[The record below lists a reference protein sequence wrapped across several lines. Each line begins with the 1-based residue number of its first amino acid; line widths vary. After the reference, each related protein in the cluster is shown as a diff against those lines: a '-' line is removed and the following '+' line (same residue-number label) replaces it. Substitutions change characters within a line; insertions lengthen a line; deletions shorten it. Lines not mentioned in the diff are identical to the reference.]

1 MVKTRSKGK
10 KGDKKSRTDANLAA
24 KKPNSNDSNSNKKSS
39 VSRSNTINPSPLRRS
54 TRETPTKKKTQLSG
68 TTTTLSPSTK
78 EKNPTSNSMKS
89 VSGGSGSSAKTHKKK
104 SKGKEKALEEEEN
117 SKTGKRDLSSSSPLN
132 ENEKEENS
140 LAKRRRLHM
149 NAKRYKELFMPRSKI
164 YKPSPTVEKAEA
176 VEAPVNTDLIVDDP
190 VEKASCM
197 REYSSGSKSTKEA
210 TPYAPEAN
218 STMKVSENNAEEHVI
233 SVEEARA
240 ESTSDEMECEVLSA
254 PPCKADD
261 LPVAGS
267 TAERKVDLEAAVIA
281 RDDAIDIS
289 EQHQAGEIDSVPNTC
304 LTCRKPGVLL
314 CCEGKNCKR
323 TYHLSCL
330 DPPLLSN
337 PPGAWLCVTCIQ
349 KRIQFGVYAVCGGI
363 ENIWDVKDAGS
374 NNGKLYLV
382 KYKNLAHVHNRW
394 VPEAEIAIEAPE
406 LLLKFNT
413 RMHRDKR
420 NPLKWKQEWTEPQ
433 RLLMKRPLMP
443 ERAADEFYDGP
454 GDSLPFSNAEWLVK
468 WRDLGYEHATWE
480 LETSPFLCTE
490 EGTSLIKAFESRR
503 QQARL
508 SSYPQRIN
516 RALEVKQSPFERL
529 EKLPDLF
536 PPGLNSEHLHSVNQ
550 LRLFWH
556 KSQNAIFI
564 DEQERVIKTILFIM
578 LVIED
583 ICRPIIIV
591 SSAGSL
597 PLWES
602 KFQRLAPNIN
612 VVSYTGTKPVRK
624 LMRDF
629 EFYEE
634 TGCVMFQVL
643 LSHPDAIL
651 EDFEMLDAIG
661 CETVIVDEC
670 QNSRISKY
678 LEKFKN
684 LSCDFRLLLL
694 SSPLRD
700 NLSEYVNM
708 LSYLDPNHDISNNN
722 LSKSD
727 MLAHCKEKLGHHLAY
742 ERKEETSKVMEY
754 WVPARFSKVQ
764 LELYCSTLLSNSFA
778 LRSSSRNDQVGALRD
793 MLISL
798 RKCCD
803 HPYLVYQDLQV
814 ALTKERPLYEILN
827 IGVYASG
834 KLLLL
839 DKLLHEMKARGLR
852 VLIVFQSGG
861 GSGRNQIG
869 DFLDDFLRQRF
880 GAEAYEHVERGLLM
894 SKKQIAMNNFNDK
907 SKGRF
912 VFLIENR
919 ACQPSLKLS
928 AVDAVLIY
936 DSDWNPMN
944 DTRNLQRI
952 NMKPERVPV
961 FRFYSP
967 CAVEEKVLSLAKQ
980 DVFLDSTLQGV
991 VPTVS
996 HSLLSWGAE
1005 RLFSQLHE
1013 LHLQPDDALENYR
1026 SSYVS
1031 PEDTAFVDAVMTEIM
1046 DKVSGKSNAGANS
1059 AASLLVEAQLSGE
1072 FYSHDSGPLI
1082 GEKEGVASLHGDPP
1096 VFWSGLLEG
1105 KNPQW
1110 RFIQSDGPLQR
1121 NRRKVRPFDNS
1132 EKPLVAGPSGRG
1144 ETEES
1149 RKKKKKNGVDTSMAG
1164 TGIVSP
1170 RGKTGTNAS
1179 ARNSPAA
1186 VSTWDDFSG
1195 ISAGPSQQEISNQA
1209 GALASVEVGAN
1220 LRSMQKDL
1228 HLLFEPQLLNLCQ
1241 SAGLPDYVKT
1251 MAGMLLEYVMNNFKV
1266 DNGGDAAILQTLV
1279 ISLCWRAASLFKH
1292 WVDPLQLTALA
1303 SEKLQYNCK
1312 ADIVESVYCRL
1323 KVLKVE
1329 FQEKADAMLAGQI
1342 PAIRFYNKLF
1352 KVPKQEVITLPETP
1366 SSDEEIIDTP
1376 APMPV
1381 QNQTANETEVEQE
1394 NTKEKLLNAQLD
1406 LIEKVSSRRVEALL
1420 TKQEKEVTEMEQF
1433 KEREAMQLT
1442 KEHQSQLERY
1452 SGSGME
1458 EKVREVK
1465 EEFERK
1471 MRAFEAHMETE
1482 RKRLQELH
1490 MAARELERS
1499 IKEDWVQN
1507 AKLGNL
1513 EDDFENVPLSD
1524 CGEFIVQEFKWYAP
1538 TPPLVQKNNLS
1549 ESDGDGDIASGPS
1562 NHTPSPPLEE
1572 TGVVAVVAQGDAAA
1586 ELTAQHRDVENTI
1599 MEQETQSVA
1608 ESTTPVE
1615 TAEST
1620 LPVETAESTLPAE
1633 TAESTLPAETAEST
1647 LPAETAE
1654 STLPAET
1661 AESALPAETAE
1672 LTPPTEA
1679 IELTPPTAAETA
1691 ESALPAETAES
1702 ALPAETAELT
1712 PPTEAVESAPRAE
1725 AVESA
1730 PRAEAVESTPR
1741 AEAVESTPHAE
1752 AARLTPSL
1760 TAVTLPAVVDVAVA
1774 NGDNTMAY
1782 TSDAHCFPQQSRGT
1796 VPQNPV
1802 ALHVPFQNASTQ
1814 NVGSIPQNGSEE
1826 NYNDL
1831 WQMLPLASPIVFPH
1845 GLHADPLKNEL
1856 ARIKH
1861 QENILARRDEAR
1873 RLQLKMLMEEEM
1885 EVLNRKYEEMVR
1897 EHENTY
1903 RHQKQQL
1910 ADVYKKVLL
1919 NQSLAEEFRAK
1930 FIEHRTVPS
1939 ASPSTSASSHLR
1951 NHVTQRPQMPPQHR
1965 VPQQIQRAPAPP
1977 AAAAPRQGSVS
1988 VNANGSLRPP
1998 SVATLHIPST
2008 SSPLRPSAPSP
2019 NPNRATFSPVTLP
2032 PRPGPPLRT
2041 APAPHLA
2048 RARPHMSATVLSST
2062 STPAPGSVAVT
2073 PLQQLKSLF
2082 ARSQEGLPS
2091 QTQTQTQSQNFLM
2104 ESLTPSLRE
2113 VPAAVSQTQTQ
2124 TQNQN
2129 QPVESFGNGSGFGLG
2144 QVMVGDDVVYYL
2156 SDDD

>member
-10 KGDKKSRTDANLAA
+10 KGDKKSCTDANLEA
-24 KKPNSNDSNSNKKSS
+24 KKPNSKDSESNKKSS
-39 VSRSNTINPSPLRRS
+39 VSSSNTVTPSPLRRS
-54 TRETPTKKKTQLSG
+54 TRETPTKKKAQLSG
-68 TTTTLSPSTK
+68 TTTAPSPSTK
-78 EKNPTSNSMKS
+78 KKNPTSNSMKS
-89 VSGGSGSSAKTHKKK
+89 VSGGSGSSVKSPKKK
-104 SKGKEKALEEEEN
+104 SKGKEKALVEEEN
-117 SKTGKRDLSSSSPLN
+117 SKTGKRGLSSSSPLN
-132 ENEKEENS
+132 ENEKEEGS
-140 LAKRRRLHM
+140 SVKRRRLLMH
-149 NAKRYKELFMPRSKI
+149 AKRYKELFMPHSKI
-164 YKPSPTVEKAEA
+164 NKPSPPVEKAEA
-176 VEAPVNTDLIVDDP
+176 VEAPVDTDLIVDDP

-197 REYSSGSKSTKEA
+197 RENSSSSKSTKEA
-210 TPYAPEAN
+210 IPHAPEAN
-218 STMKVSENNAEEHVI
+218 SSMKVSENNAEEHVI
-233 SVEEARA
+233 SVKEARG
-240 ESTSDEMECEVLSA
+240 ESSSDEISECEILSA

-261 LPVAGS
+261 PPATGS
-267 TAERKVDLEAAVIA
+267 TAERKVDLEEAVIA
-281 RDDAIDIS
+281 KDEAIDIS

-304 LTCRKPGVLL
+304 LTCQKPGVLL
-314 CCEGKNCKR
+314 CCEGKNCKK

-330 DPPLLSN
+330 DPPLQSN
-337 PPGAWLCVTCIQ
+337 PHGTWLCITCIQ

-363 ENIWDVKDAGS
+363 ENIWDVKDGS

-394 VPEAEIAIEAPE
+394 VPEAEIAFEAPE
-406 LLLKFNT
+406 LLLKFTT
-413 RMHRDKR
+413 RIHRDKR
-420 NPLKWKQEWTEPQ
+420 NLPKWKQEWTEPQ
-433 RLLMKRPLMP
+433 RLLTKRPLMP
-443 ERAADEFYDGP
+443 ETAADEFYDGP
-454 GDSLPFSNAEWLVK
+454 GDKLPYCNAEFLVK

-480 LETSPFLCTE
+480 LETSPFLYTE
-490 EGTSLIKAFESRR
+490 ENASLIKAFESRR

-529 EKLPDLF
+529 EKFPDLF
-536 PPGLNSEHLHSVNQ
+536 PPGLNSENSEHLHSVNQ

-556 KSQNAIFI
+556 KSQNAVFI

-583 ICRPIIIV
+583 ICCPIVIV
-591 SSAGSL
+591 SSVGSL

-634 TGCVMFQVL
+634 SGCVMFQVL

-651 EDFEMLDAIG
+651 EDFEMLDSIG
-661 CETVIVDEC
+661 WETVIVDDC

-727 MLAHCKEKLGHHLAY
+727 MLAHYKEKLGHHLAY

-778 LRSSSRNDQVGALRD
+778 LRSSSKNDQVGALRD

-803 HPYLVYQDLQV
+803 HPYLVYQDLQT
-814 ALTKERPLYEILN
+814 ALTKEKPLSEILN

-839 DKLLHEMKARGLR
+839 DKLLHEMKERGLR
-852 VLIVFQSGG
+852 VLLVFQSGG

-928 AVDAVLIY
+928 AVDAVLIF

-952 NMKPERVPV
+952 NIQPERVPV

-1005 RLFSQLHE
+1005 CLFSQLHE
-1013 LHLQPDDALENYR
+1013 LHLQPDDAHENYR

-1046 DKVSGKSNAGANS
+1046 DKVSGKSSAGALS
-1059 AASLLVEAQLSGE
+1059 VASLLVEAQPSGE

-1132 EKPLVAGPSGRG
+1132 EKPLVAGPSGGG

-1170 RGKTGTNAS
+1170 RGKTGTNVS
-1179 ARNSPAA
+1179 ARNPLAA

-1220 LRSMQKDL
+1220 LRSMQKGI
-1228 HLLFEPQLLNLCQ
+1228 HLLLEPQLLNLCQ

-1251 MAGMLLEYVMNNFKV
+1251 MARMLLEYVMNNFKV

-1292 WVDPLQLTALA
+1292 WIDPLQLTALA
-1303 SEKLQYNCK
+1303 SEKLNYNCK

-1323 KVLKVE
+1323 KALKVE
-1329 FQEKADAMLAGQI
+1329 FQEKADAMLAGHI
-1342 PAIRFYNKLF
+1342 PAIRLYNKLF

-1366 SSDEEIIDTP
+1366 SSDEEIIETP

-1394 NTKEKLLNAQLD
+1394 NTKEKLLKAQLD

-1420 TKQEKEVTEMEQF
+1420 TKQEMVVTEMEQF
-1433 KEREAMQLT
+1433 KEREATQLT
-1442 KEHQSQLERY
+1442 KEHRSQLERY

-1458 EKVREVK
+1458 EKVREVE

-1471 MRAFEAHMETE
+1471 MHAFEAHMETE

-1490 MAARELERS
+1490 MAARELEKS

-1513 EDDFENVPLSD
+1513 ADDFENVPLSD
-1524 CGEFIVQEFKWYAP
+1524 CGEFIVQVFNWYAP
-1538 TPPLVQKNNLS
+1538 TPPLVQKDNFS
-1549 ESDGDGDIASGPS
+1549 ESDGDGDGDTASGPS
-1562 NHTPSPPLEE
+1562 NHTPSPPLGE
-1572 TGVVAVVAQGDAAA
+1572 TGVVAGEVTPVEVAAQGVAAA

-1599 MEQETQSVA
+1599 MEQEIQSVA

-1633 TAESTLPAETAEST
+1633 TTEST
-1647 LPAETAE
+1647 
-1654 STLPAET
+1654 
-1661 AESALPAETAE
+1661 
-1672 LTPPTEA
+1672 PP
-1679 IELTPPTAAETA
+1679 
-1691 ESALPAETAES
+1691 
-1702 ALPAETAELT
+1702 
-1712 PPTEAVESAPRAE
+1712 
-1725 AVESA
+1725 
-1730 PRAEAVESTPR
+1730 AEAVESTPQGEAVELAPH
-1741 AEAVESTPHAE
+1741 AEAVESTACAEATELTPHAE
-1752 AARLTPSL
+1752 AAELTPHAEAAELTPHAEAAELTPHAEAAELTPHAEAAELTPSL

-1782 TSDAHCFPQQSRGT
+1782 TLDAHPFPQQSQGT
-1796 VPQNPV
+1796 VPQNSV
-1802 ALHVPFQNASTQ
+1802 ALPVPFQNSGTQ
-1814 NVGSIPQNGSEE
+1814 NVGSIPQNGSEA
-1826 NYNDL
+1826 NYNV
-1831 WQMLPLASPIVFPH
+1831 WQMLPLASPMVFPH

-1873 RLQLKMLMEEEM
+1873 RSQIKMLMEEEM
-1885 EVLNRKYEEMVR
+1885 EALKRKYDEMVR

-1910 ADVYKKVLL
+1910 EDVYKKVLL

-1930 FIEHRTVPS
+1930 FIEHRTVTS

-1951 NHVTQRPQMPPQHR
+1951 SHVTGHRPQMPPQHR
-1965 VPQQIQRAPAPP
+1965 VPQQIQRASAPP
-1977 AAAAPRQGSVS
+1977 AAAPPRQGSVS

-2008 SSPLRPSAPSP
+2008 SSPLRPSTPSP

-2048 RARPHMSATVLSST
+2048 RARSHMSATVPTL
-2062 STPAPGSVAVT
+2062 TPTPTPGSGALT
-2073 PLQQLKSLF
+2073 PMQKLQSLF
-2082 ARSQEGLPS
+2082 ARTQESPPA
-2091 QTQTQTQSQNFLM
+2091 QTQTQTQNFLM

-2113 VPAAVSQTQTQ
+2113 VPVTVSQTQTQ

-2129 QPVESFGNGSGFGLG
+2129 QPVESFGNGSGFGSG
-2144 QVMVGDDVVYYL
+2144 QVAVGDGVVYL

>member
-1 MVKTRSKGK
+1 
-10 KGDKKSRTDANLAA
+10 
-24 KKPNSNDSNSNKKSS
+24 
-39 VSRSNTINPSPLRRS
+39 
-54 TRETPTKKKTQLSG
+54 
-68 TTTTLSPSTK
+68 
-78 EKNPTSNSMKS
+78 
-89 VSGGSGSSAKTHKKK
+89 
-104 SKGKEKALEEEEN
+104 
-117 SKTGKRDLSSSSPLN
+117 
-132 ENEKEENS
+132 
-140 LAKRRRLHM
+140 
-149 NAKRYKELFMPRSKI
+149 
-164 YKPSPTVEKAEA
+164 
-176 VEAPVNTDLIVDDP
+176 
-190 VEKASCM
+190 
-197 REYSSGSKSTKEA
+197 
-210 TPYAPEAN
+210 
-218 STMKVSENNAEEHVI
+218 MKVSENNAEEHVI

-240 ESTSDEMECEVLSA
+240 EFTSDEIECEILSA

-261 LPVAGS
+261 PPATGS
-267 TAERKVDLEAAVIA
+267 TAERKVDLEEAVIA
-281 RDDAIDIS
+281 RDDAVNIS
-289 EQHQAGEIDSVPNTC
+289 EHPACEIDFVPNTC

-314 CCEGKNCKR
+314 CCDGKNCKKI
-323 TYHLSCL
+323 YHLSCL
-330 DPPLLSN
+330 DPPLQSN
-337 PPGAWLCVTCIQ
+337 PPGAWLCVSCIQ
-349 KRIQFGVYAVCGGI
+349 KRIQFGVYSVCGGI
-363 ENIWDVKDAGS
+363 ENIWDVKDA
-374 NNGKLYLV
+374 GKLYLV

-394 VPEAEIAIEAPE
+394 VLEAEIAVEAPE
-406 LLLKFNT
+406 LLLKFKG
-413 RMHRDKR
+413 RMHRDKKSL
-420 NPLKWKQEWTEPQ
+420 PKWKQEWTEPQ
-433 RLLMKRPLMP
+433 RLLRKRRLMP
-443 ERAADEFYDGP
+443 ESTAYEFYDGP
-454 GDSLPFSNAEWLVK
+454 GDNLPYCNAEFLVK
-468 WRDLGYEHATWE
+468 WCDLGYEHATWE

-490 EGTSLIKAFESRR
+490 ESASLIKSFESRR
-503 QQARL
+503 QQAHF

-529 EKLPDLF
+529 EKLPGCF
-536 PPGLNSEHLHSVNQ
+536 PPGLNSEYLHSVNQ

-556 KSQNAIFI
+556 NSQNAVFL

-583 ICRPIIIV
+583 ICRPIVIV
-591 SSAGSL
+591 SSVGSL

-602 KFQRLAPNIN
+602 KFQRLVPNIN

-634 TGCVMFQVL
+634 SGCVMFQVL

-651 EDFEMLDAIG
+651 EDFEMLDSIEW
-661 CETVIVDEC
+661 ETLIIDEC

-708 LSYLDPNHDISNNN
+708 LSYLDPNHGISNSS

-742 ERKEETSKVMEY
+742 ERKDETSKVMEY

-764 LELYCSTLLSNSFA
+764 LESYCSTLLSNSFA
-778 LRSSSRNDQVGALRD
+778 LRSSSKNDQVGALRD
-793 MLISL
+793 MLFSL

-803 HPYLVYQDLQV
+803 HPYLIYQDLQV
-814 ALTKERPLYEILN
+814 ALTKERPSEILN

-839 DKLLHEMKARGLR
+839 DKLLHEMRERGLR

-869 DFLDDFLRQRF
+869 DFLDDFLGQRF

-894 SKKQIAMNNFNDK
+894 SKKKIAMNNFNDK

-952 NMKPERVPV
+952 NIQPDRVPV

-1005 RLFSQLHE
+1005 CLLSQLHE

-1026 SSYVS
+1026 SSYAS
-1031 PEDTAFVDAVMTEIM
+1031 SEDMAFVDAVMTEIM
-1046 DKVSGKSNAGANS
+1046 DKVSGKSSAGAKS
-1059 AASLLVEAQLSGE
+1059 AASLLVEAQPIGE
-1072 FYSHDSGPLI
+1072 FYSHDLGPLI

-1132 EKPLVAGPSGRG
+1132 EKPLGAGPSGGG

-1149 RKKKKKNGVDTSMAG
+1149 RKKKKKNGGDTGMAG
-1164 TGIVSP
+1164 MASTGMAGIVSP
-1170 RGKTGTNAS
+1170 RGKTGSNAS

-1186 VSTWDDFSG
+1186 VSTWDDYSG
-1195 ISAGPSQQEISNQA
+1195 IIAGPSQQEISNQA
-1209 GALASVEVGAN
+1209 AALASVEVGAN
-1220 LRSMQKDL
+1220 IRSIQKDL
-1228 HLLFEPQLLNLCQ
+1228 HLLLEPQLLSLCQ

-1251 MAGMLLEYVMNNFKV
+1251 MAEMLLEYVMNNFKV

-1312 ADIVESVYCRL
+1312 ADIVEFVYCRL
-1323 KVLKVE
+1323 KALKAE

-1342 PAIRFYNKLF
+1342 PVIRFYNKLF
-1352 KVPKQEVITLPETP
+1352 KVPNQEVITLPEIP
-1366 SSDEEIIDTP
+1366 SSDEEMIEMP
-1376 APMPV
+1376 APMPF
-1381 QNQTANETEVEQE
+1381 QNQTANEMEVEQE

-1406 LIEKVSSRRVEALL
+1406 LIEKVSSRRLEALL
-1420 TKQEKEVTEMEQF
+1420 TKQQKEVTEMEQF
-1433 KEREAMQLT
+1433 KERKAMQLM
-1442 KEHQSQLERY
+1442 KEHLSQLERD
-1452 SGSGME
+1452 SGCGME
-1458 EKVREVK
+1458 EQAFFFFENMKEKVRGVN

-1471 MRAFEAHMETE
+1471 MRAFEAHMETG

-1499 IKEDWVQN
+1499 IKEEWVQN

-1513 EDDFENVPLSD
+1513 EDDIANVPLSD
-1524 CGEFIVQEFKWYAP
+1524 CSEFIVQVFKRYAP
-1538 TPPLVQKNNLS
+1538 TAPLVQKENLS

-1572 TGVVAVVAQGDAAA
+1572 TGVVAGELTPVTVAAQGDTTT
-1586 ELTAQHRDVENTI
+1586 ELTAQHRDVQNTI

-1608 ESTTPVE
+1608 EST
-1615 TAEST
+1615 
-1620 LPVETAESTLPAE
+1620 LPVETIEST
-1633 TAESTLPAETAEST
+1633 
-1647 LPAETAE
+1647 
-1654 STLPAET
+1654 
-1661 AESALPAETAE
+1661 
-1672 LTPPTEA
+1672 PPV
-1679 IELTPPTAAETA
+1679 
-1691 ESALPAETAES
+1691 
-1702 ALPAETAELT
+1702 
-1712 PPTEAVESAPRAE
+1712 EAVES
-1725 AVESA
+1725 
-1730 PRAEAVESTPR
+1730 
-1741 AEAVESTPHAE
+1741 
-1752 AARLTPSL
+1752 TPSL
-1760 TAVTLPAVVDVAVA
+1760 TAVTLPTVVDVAVA
-1774 NGDNTMAY
+1774 NGDTTTAY
-1782 TSDAHCFPQQSRGT
+1782 TSDALLPPDALASVPRDVAAHQSWGR

-1802 ALHVPFQNASTQ
+1802 SLPVPFQNAGTQ
-1814 NVGSIPQNGSEE
+1814 NVGSIPHNGSEA
-1826 NYNDL
+1826 NYNAL
-1831 WQMLPLASPIVFPH
+1831 WQMLPLASPMVFPH

-1861 QENILARRDEAR
+1861 QENILARHDEAR
-1873 RLQLKMLMEEEM
+1873 RLQIKMLMEEEM
-1885 EVLNRKYEEMVR
+1885 EAVKRKYEEMVR
-1897 EHENTY
+1897 EHENTV

-1910 ADVYKKVLL
+1910 EDVYKKVLL
-1919 NQSLAEEFRAK
+1919 NQSLAEEFHAK
-1930 FIEHRTVPS
+1930 FIDHRNVPS
-1939 ASPSTSASSHLR
+1939 ASPSASASSHLR
-1951 NHVTQRPQMPPQHR
+1951 SHMTGHRPQLLPQHR
-1965 VPQQIQRAPAPP
+1965 VPQQIQRAPAP
-1977 AAAAPRQGSVS
+1977 AAAASRQGSVS
-1988 VNANGSLRPP
+1988 VNANGSLKPP
-1998 SVATLHIPST
+1998 SVASLHIPST
-2008 SSPLRPSAPSP
+2008 SSPLRPSTASP
-2019 NPNRATFSPVTLP
+2019 IPNRATFSPVSLP

-2048 RARPHMSATVLSST
+2048 RARPHMSAPPPT
-2062 STPAPGSVAVT
+2062 STPM
-2073 PLQQLKSLF
+2073 QQLQSLL
-2082 ARSQEGLPS
+2082 ARSQEAPPA
-2091 QTQTQTQSQNFLM
+2091 QTQNFL
-2104 ESLTPSLRE
+2104 
-2113 VPAAVSQTQTQ
+2113 
-2124 TQNQN
+2124 
-2129 QPVESFGNGSGFGLG
+2129 VESFDSLPQGGHSCC
-2144 QVMVGDDVVYYL
+2144 
-2156 SDDD
+2156 